1 MCTPFITYSP
11 FCLITNVF
19 GIIVCDRIERNVNVW
34 NINYSRLCCVGYLYG
49 LFRKNHIYTGIYT
62 GKAYTN
68 TVPLYCNIYC
78 WSTRRDSNIYWSCT
92 KIQGYNTGLNIFD
105 IKIFNLI
112 TNGKSKINSDTQE
125 NMRVNKTIVKFQI
138 FIHPCSSEDWYVV
151 SSSASI
157 TKRTTFWKLSIFL
170 FIWVFKW
177 PTAMYAFNHG
187 AR

>member
-1 MCTPFITYSP
+1 MVYLERITYTQGYI
-11 FCLITNVF
+11 LVKHIQTLYHYTATY
-19 GIIVCDRIERNVNVW
+19 IVEAHEEIQTFTEVALKYKV
-34 NINYSRLCCVGYLYG
+34 
-49 LFRKNHIYTGIYT
+49 IY
-62 GKAYTN
+62 N
-68 TVPLYCNIYC
+68 FLLH
-78 WSTRRDSNIYWSCT
+78 
-92 KIQGYNTGLNIFD
+92 YNTGLNIFD